1 METVPG
7 YLGPL
12 HRHRIVNCGRVLR
25 VEKSEMSDR
34 HLLIPVDLYDPDLT
48 TIDAA
53 LGLAVQNRARTTLL
67 HVSESID
74 DDDDKLDQF
83 YTELEVS
90 VRGQLVEFEQLGVP
104 VRSEIFVGRRARDI
118 VQPSATESVDLI
130 VMRSRQ
136 VDLNQPEYAMTSVS
150 HQVSMFCQCAV
161 RLVK

>member
-1 METVPG
+1 METVQG

-12 HRHRIVNCGRVLR
+12 RRHRIVNCGRVLR
-25 VEKSEMSDR
+25 VEKSAMNDR

-48 TIDAA
+48 AIDAA

-74 DDDDKLDQF
+74 DDELDQF
-83 YTELEVS
+83 YTKLEVS
-90 VRGQLVEFEQLGVP
+90 VRGTLVEFEQLGVP
-104 VRSEIFVGRRARDI
+104 VRSEIVVGRRARNI

-130 VMRSRQ
+130 VMCSRQ

-150 HQVSMFCQCAV
+150 HQVSMFCQCPV
-161 RLVK
+161 MLVK